1 MTAYARV
8 TVRGLKP
15 PQRSEVLELL
25 KRYSV
30 KFWDAFD
37 LGGKMMA
44 ARFALCV
51 HVARATTRSSTR
63 ILGHEHARSLSS
75 DTDFSG
81 IKERTL
87 VAVKPDGVQ
96 RRLIG
101 EVIKRFE
108 QRGFRLVGLKM
119 LPVWEGHNVVR
130 SSRMLVGSTD
140 PAEAA
145 PGTIRGDFSV
155 HISSHHEGPWLEA
168 KLDLKIKITTQTHRY
183 SQEHPFIQSV
193 KGAALTCFSYYG
205 KETVINTCISP

>member
-1 MTAYARV
+1 
-8 TVRGLKP
+8 
-15 PQRSEVLELL
+15 
-25 KRYSV
+25 
-30 KFWDAFD
+30 
-37 LGGKMMA
+37 MMA
-44 ARFALCV
+44 ARFALCF
-51 HVARATTRSSTR
+51 HVARAATRSSTR
-63 ILGHEHARSLSS
+63 VLGHGHARSLSS

-119 LPVWEGHNVVR
+119 LQVWEGHNVVR
-130 SSRMLVGSTD
+130 STRMLVGCTD

-155 HISSHHEGPWLEA
+155 HVSRNVVHASDSVEGAEREISLWFHRSELIDWEGCDH
-168 KLDLKIKITTQTHRY
+168 KNIYHI
-183 SQEHPFIQSV
+183 
-193 KGAALTCFSYYG
+193 
-205 KETVINTCISP
+205 